1 MSAVLDA
8 IYSGFILLVA
18 AAGVVYVIWNVGDE
32 RVGGGSVTRAVAIAV
47 VVVFIA
53 ALVGSLVVPT
63 LWPTLF

>member
-18 AAGVVYVIWNVGDE
+18 AAGVVYVIWNAGDE
-32 RVGGGSVTRAVAIAV
+32 RVGGGSMTRAVAIA